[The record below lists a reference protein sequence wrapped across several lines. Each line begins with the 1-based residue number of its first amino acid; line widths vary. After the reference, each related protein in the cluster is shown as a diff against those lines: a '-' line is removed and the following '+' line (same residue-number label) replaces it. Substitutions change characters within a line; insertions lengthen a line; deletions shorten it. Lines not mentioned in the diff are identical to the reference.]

1 MLCNLPQSIQSRD
14 CPEKTSGGGG
24 FGGGGFSG
32 SNTQECYRCGK
43 PGHIARACPEA
54 NTAGGNNFGYGGGG
68 GGFGSKTWFVFCCF
82 TPHFVLNRHFSY
94 SCGGVGH
101 LSRDCV
107 QGAKCYNC
115 SGGVGYFYSRKF
127 LQLTVQIKGHISRD
141 CPQPQRRACYT
152 CGSEG

>member
-1 MLCNLPQSIQSRD
+1 MFLGILSILCDLPQSIQSRD

-24 FGGGGFSG
+24 FGGGGFSS

-54 NTAGGNNFGYGGGG
+54 NTAGGNNFGYGGGGGGGGG

-115 SGGVGYFYSRKF
+115 SGGVGYSTHMSFS
-127 LQLTVQIKGHISRD
+127 S
-141 CPQPQRRACYT
+141 
-152 CGSEG
+152 